1 MNFFKNIF
9 DFSEDNSELPY
20 YEEEEESFI
29 EVHATDSKICA
40 AIYKVS
46 HFISRKVDAFLASI
60 LY

>member
-20 YEEEEESFI
+20 YEEEASFI
-29 EVHATDSKICA
+29 EVHSVDSKTCSVLCKI
-40 AIYKVS
+40 S
-46 HFISRKVDAFLASI
+46 HYISRKVDAFLESI